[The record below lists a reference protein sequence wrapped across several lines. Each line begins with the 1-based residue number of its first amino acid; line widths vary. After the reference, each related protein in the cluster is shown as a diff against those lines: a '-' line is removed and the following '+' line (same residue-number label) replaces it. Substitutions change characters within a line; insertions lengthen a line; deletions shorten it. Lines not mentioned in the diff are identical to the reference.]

1 MYRWSSLSKS
11 ILGHPQR
18 LLKEC
23 RRALHEVEKLDLVGD
38 KYRQEFQKSIQN
50 PEEYWGEISQNIIW
64 TKPWTKVLDDA
75 NSPFTKWF
83 PGGRLS
89 LCYNALDRHV
99 DEGRGN
105 RDALIWDSPIT
116 GNKDTYSFLRLQKEV
131 SSLAAILSGLGV
143 QKGDR
148 TLIYMP
154 MIPQTVVAMLASA
167 QEFRVTTAKVFALD
181 NQIISA
187 QPMGLIYWE
196 YLKGFAAKEL
206 STRIRHCQPKAI
218 LCASCGVEPSRTIEY
233 KPIIDEALRLANAPD
248 IPVVVYQRP
257 DLAQSVLK
265 PNDLNWDQEL
275 SKGQSHDCV
284 EVDSDDP
291 LYILYTSGT
300 TDVQIFPLSLW
311 WSAFSP
317 DEVWWAAS
325 DFGWIVGHEYIC
337 YSPLLNGNTSI
348 IYEGKPVGTPD
359 AGQFFRVI
367 SEHNVSGLF
376 TAPTALRAIKRVD
389 HDILDGKQ
397 YDISRI
403 SFLINNLQNYF
414 SLVGRSLKYL
424 FVAGEHCDHDTR
436 LWCAQNFKVPIL
448 DHWWQTETAHA
459 ITATC
464 VGLGNGLYPP
474 KDVTG
479 LPVPGFNV
487 KVLNES
493 GEEAKAEELGRI
505 VCKLPMPPGT
515 FSTLYQAESKF
526 EETYFTKYPGYYD
539 TMDAGMQDEHGY
551 VKVLARD
558 DDVINVA
565 GHRLSTSAIEEAIE
579 EHEDVEE
586 AVGQKPLVSSRI
598 EMRYCLLK
606 KSADNYL
613 NIVTVNGKYYN
624 FYGHKTAK
632 EISSEIVQMVRLSI
646 GPVAAFKL
654 SVAVTAL
661 PRTRSGKTARK
672 SIADLAQG
680 KHVKIPPTI
689 EDALVYEPILEIL
702 RNIGFA
708 KNASVEI

>member
-116 GNKDTYSFLRLQKEV
+116 GNKDTYSFLRLQKED
-131 SSLAAILSGLGV
+131 SLPKSFRLVFDIVNPKPFFA
-143 QKGDR
+143 Q
-148 TLIYMP
+148 
-154 MIPQTVVAMLASA
+154 VVEWNPL
-167 QEFRVTTAKVFALD
+167 
-181 NQIISA
+181 
-187 QPMGLIYWE
+187 
-196 YLKGFAAKEL
+196 
-206 STRIRHCQPKAI
+206 
-218 LCASCGVEPSRTIEY
+218 EPLTSNYRY

-300 TDVQIFPLSLW
+300 TGTPKGVQHPTGGHAVVNKWTMNALYGMRNRRYC
-311 WSAFSP
+311 P

-586 AVGQKPLVSSRI
+586 AVVIGVPDDSFSF
-598 EMRYCLLK
+598 MN
-606 KSADNYL
+606 S
-613 NIVTVNGKYYN
+613 
-624 FYGHKTAK
+624 YGHKTAK

>member
-1 MYRWSSLSKS
+1 M
-11 ILGHPQR
+11 
-18 LLKEC
+18 
-23 RRALHEVEKLDLVGD
+23 EKIDLVGD
-38 KYRQEFQKSIQN
+38 KYRQEFQKSVQN
-50 PEEYWGEISQNIIW
+50 PEEYWGEISKNIIW
-64 TKPWTKVLDDA
+64 TKPWTRVLDDA

-116 GNKDTYSFLRLQKEV
+116 GNKDTYSFSKLQKEV
-131 SSLAAILSGLGV
+131 SSLAAVLSGLGV

-167 QEFRVTTAKVFALD
+167 RLGAPHSVVF
-181 NQIISA
+181 
-187 QPMGLIYWE
+187 G
-196 YLKGFAAKEL
+196 GFAAKEL

-233 KPIIDEALRLANAPD
+233 KPIIDEALRLANAPN

-257 DLAQSVLK
+257 DLAQSELK
-265 PNDLNWDQEL
+265 SNDLNWDNEL
-275 SKGQSHDCV
+275 SKGQTHDCV
-284 EVDSDDP
+284 EVDANDP

-300 TDVQIFPLSLW
+300 TGTPKGVQHPTGGHAVVNKWTMNALYGM
-311 WSAFSP
+311 SP
-317 DEVWWAAS
+317 DDVWWAAS

-367 SEHNVSGLF
+367 SEHKVSGLF

-397 YDISRI
+397 YDIS
-403 SFLINNLQNYF
+403 
-414 SLVGRSLKYL
+414 SLKYL

-479 LPVPGFNV
+479 VPVPGFNV
-487 KVLNES
+487 KILNEN
-493 GEEAKAEELGRI
+493 GDEAKPDELGRI

-515 FSTLYQAESKF
+515 FSTLYQAEDKF
-526 EETYFTKYPGYYD
+526 KETYFTRFPGYYD
-539 TMDAGMQDEHGY
+539 TMDAGMQDEQGY

-586 AVGQKPLVSSRI
+586 AVVIGVPDELKGQVPLALFI
-598 EMRYCLLK
+598 MRK
-606 KSADNYL
+606 DGHKSAQ
-613 NIVTVNGKYYN
+613 
-624 FYGHKTAK
+624 
-632 EISSEIVQMVRLSI
+632 EISSEIVQMVRISI
-646 GPVAAFKL
+646 GPVAAFRL
-654 SVAVTAL
+654 SVCVSAF

-680 KHVKIPPTI
+680 KCVKIPPTI
-689 EDALVYEPILEIL
+689 EDASVYEPILAIL
-702 RNIGFA
+702 REIGFA
-708 KNASVEI
+708 TNASIEK

>member
-167 QEFRVTTAKVFALD
+167 RLGAPHSVVF
-181 NQIISA
+181 
-187 QPMGLIYWE
+187 G
-196 YLKGFAAKEL
+196 GFAAKEL

-300 TDVQIFPLSLW
+300 TGTPKGVQHPTGGHAVVNKWTMNALYGM
-311 WSAFSP
+311 SP

-397 YDISRI
+397 YDIS
-403 SFLINNLQNYF
+403 
-414 SLVGRSLKYL
+414 SLKYL

-586 AVGQKPLVSSRI
+586 AVVIGVPDELKGQVPLALFI
-598 EMRYCLLK
+598 MRK
-606 KSADNYL
+606 D
-613 NIVTVNGKYYN
+613 
-624 FYGHKTAK
+624 GHKTAK